1 MNEARAVPAVK
12 DSHRKHSANSAR
24 WQAGQAGHAGQRFG
38 EHQKPAAN
46 FMNVSNYI
54 CNTRSSIRAD
64 SVIQR
69 NAARAASRHGTTALV
84 HTAYHSIFTY
94 MHIIK
99 TI

>member
-1 MNEARAVPAVK
+1 MNEARAVTTVK

-24 WQAGQAGHAGQRFG
+24 WQAGQRFG

-69 NAARAASRHGTTALV
+69 NAAGAASRHGTTVSAHCLPFYMYIY
-84 HTAYHSIFTY
+84 AYN
-94 MHIIK
+94 
-99 TI
+99 